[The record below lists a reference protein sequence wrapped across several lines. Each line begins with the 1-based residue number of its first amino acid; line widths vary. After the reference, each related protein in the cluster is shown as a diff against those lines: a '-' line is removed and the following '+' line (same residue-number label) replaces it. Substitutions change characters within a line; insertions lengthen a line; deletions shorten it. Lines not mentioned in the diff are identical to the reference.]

1 MKEPKSILAIG
12 VIAAETEEEAVY
24 LAGPLELMWARMA
37 TGSSDL
43 SFPTLVRGRGDG
55 SIADKT
61 GASPFECISC
71 KINFTLN

>member
-1 MKEPKSILAIG
+1 MKELKSIL
-12 VIAAETEEEAVY
+12 VIATEAEEEAVY
-24 LAGPLELMWARMA
+24 LAGPLELMSARMA

-61 GASPFECISC
+61 EAPLFECITY

>member
-1 MKEPKSILAIG
+1 MKELKSILVIG
-12 VIAAETEEEAVY
+12 VIATEAEEEAVY
-24 LAGPLELMWARMA
+24 LAGSLELMWARMA
-37 TGSSDL
+37 TGSGDL

-61 GASPFECISC
+61 EVPLFECITY